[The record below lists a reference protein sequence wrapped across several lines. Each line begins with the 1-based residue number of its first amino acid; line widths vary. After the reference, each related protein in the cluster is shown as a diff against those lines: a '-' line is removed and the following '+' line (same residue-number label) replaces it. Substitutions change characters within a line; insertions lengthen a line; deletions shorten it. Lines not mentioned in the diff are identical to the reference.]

1 MKSME
6 EVKRLRKMSYGE
18 MANLFREKERSGQ
31 SITGYITFTE
41 DSFDMQY
48 REEARTYVV
57 GSNNKAFQPNM
68 LGYSIY
74 GSAIDD
80 SDRMV
85 RLEGYMRDEKGG
97 EDGWQIEACYV
108 DEPYKEAKE

>member
-6 EVKRLRKMSYGE
+6 EIKRLRKMSYGE

-31 SITGYITFTE
+31 SITGY
-41 DSFDMQY
+41 
-48 REEARTYVV
+48 
-57 GSNNKAFQPNM
+57 
-68 LGYSIY
+68 SIY
-74 GSAIDD
+74 GSAIDG
-80 SDRMV
+80 SDWMV

-108 DEPYKEAKE
+108 DEPDDLYKQS